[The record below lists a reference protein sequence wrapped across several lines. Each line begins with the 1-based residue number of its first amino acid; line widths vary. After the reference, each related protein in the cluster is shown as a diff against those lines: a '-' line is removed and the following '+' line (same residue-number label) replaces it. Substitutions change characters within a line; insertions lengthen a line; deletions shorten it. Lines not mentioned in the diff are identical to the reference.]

1 MHSEDES
8 STASSPSSPLPMD
21 SHKPKAGRKK
31 FKVTRHPVYRG
42 VLRRNGNKWVR
53 ELREPNKNSRI
64 WLGTLPSPEMTA
76 QAHDVSALA
85 LCGRNAHLN
94 FPTLPRSFPRAKSA
108 STWDIRLASV
118 HAARAFPF
126 PPPSCSS
133 STNFSSDESTRD
145 VEASVPLSQCT
156 FTRTIVPQKSCIE
169 VKPKSFSLTFSQDP
183 LSLNICVPLLQRI
196 SSPVLASQDSCIE
209 IPTKSYTEECI
220 EIERHDFFRTEN
232 PCSRNTSF
240 RNAVIHCSPSVKC
253 QKNSVLEPIMVD
265 SSNFESHK
273 IDIEHFSSDSTCV
286 EGSNSVFSDPL
297 VPVFVDEEALFNMPA
312 LLDSMAEGLL
322 LTPPAMKTGFNWGD
336 MDDGQHM
343 DLLLW

>member
-1 MHSEDES
+1 MNFEDES
-8 STASSPSSPLPMD
+8 STASSPSSPLPIV
-21 SHKPKAGRKK
+21 SQKRKAGRKK
-31 FKVTRHPVYRG
+31 FKMTRHPVYRG
-42 VLRRNGNKWVR
+42 IRRRNGNKWVCEVR
-53 ELREPNKNSRI
+53 ELNKNSRI

-76 QAHDVSALA
+76 QAHDVAALA

-94 FPTLPRSFPRAKSA
+94 FPTPPRSFPRAKSA
-108 STWDIRLASV
+108 SNWDIRLASV
-118 HAARAFPF
+118 HAAKAFPF
-126 PPPSCSS
+126 SPPSCSS
-133 STNFSSDESTRD
+133 STNFSSDESTCD
-145 VEASVPLSQCT
+145 AEASVSLCT
-156 FTRTIVPQKSCIE
+156 LTHSIVPRK
-169 VKPKSFSLTFSQDP
+169 
-183 LSLNICVPLLQRI
+183 
-196 SSPVLASQDSCIE
+196 SPVLASQDSCIE

-220 EIERHDFFRTEN
+220 ETERHDFFRTEN

-253 QKNSVLEPIMVD
+253 QKNSVVEPIMVD

-273 IDIEHFSSDSTCV
+273 IDIEHFSSDSTCF

-297 VPVFVDEEALFNMPA
+297 VPVFVDEEELFNMPA

-336 MDDGQHM
+336 MDDGHHM